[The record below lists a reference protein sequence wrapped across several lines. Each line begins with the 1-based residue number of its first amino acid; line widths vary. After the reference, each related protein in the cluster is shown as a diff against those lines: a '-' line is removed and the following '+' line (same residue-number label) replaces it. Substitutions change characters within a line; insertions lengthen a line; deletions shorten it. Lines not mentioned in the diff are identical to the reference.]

1 MTVRNTKDIA
11 EKNLLGFPEV
21 FCDAVNNLVLKG
33 KGMLRPEDLIDMNT
47 RSSYEDIGGGF
58 REYYRDVIKGW
69 KQGEM
74 IIAAFGIE
82 NISDNDN
89 KLFLK
94 FPGYDSSMLKN
105 QVIDD
110 HMPKFVYSVFTI
122 GLYYGI
128 DRWHTPKD
136 FRSWK
141 KVQPLPEA
149 MQSLQTNY
157 IYNVIDLGGLSEEE
171 VNLLDSDLFTVA
183 DFCRQMRQTGEFHP
197 KPKRLKHP
205 KEVFA
210 LLKEMTGTT
219 EFEGLEAYIEE
230 GELDM
235 KRYPMG
241 PVEKAR
247 IEIRKQVQE
256 EMQKEMQK
264 QMKEERAKMETE
276 MENERAKM
284 EKKQAKFET
293 LIQRITEKFGEEGVR
308 LLKESGL
315 SDSEISGTLSF
326 STGTGSGS

>member
-1 MTVRNTKDIA
+1 MKVRNTKDIA
-11 EKNLLGFPEV
+11 EKNLLSYPEV

-33 KGMLRPEDLIDMNT
+33 KGTLRPQDLIDMDT
-47 RSSYEDIGGGF
+47 RSSYEDTEGDF
-58 REYYRDVIKGW
+58 REYYRDVVKGW
-69 KQGEM
+69 KNGNM

-82 NISDNDN
+82 NMSDDDN
-89 KLFLK
+89 RLFLK
-94 FPGYDSSMLKN
+94 FPGYVSSMLKN

-110 HMPKFVYSVFTI
+110 HMPKSVYSVFTI
-122 GLYYGI
+122 GLYYGF

-171 VNLLDSDLFTVA
+171 VSLLDSDLFTVA

-197 KPKRLKHP
+197 EPKKLKHP

-241 PVEKAR
+241 PVEKA
-247 IEIRKQVQE
+247 K
-256 EMQKEMQK
+256 KEMQK
-264 QMKEERAKMETE
+264 QMEEERAKMETE
-276 MENERAKM
+276 RAKMETERTQMETKLAKM

-293 LIQRITEKFGEEGVR
+293 LIHRITEKFGEEGIS

-315 SDSEISGTLSF
+315 MDSELSSVPNF